1 LASFGTSTAILSSS
15 TSSGST
21 PTRWGGMTFGSAAEL
36 ASMGEMDITASAPA
50 SGSDAGDGAAE
61 DEGSGSFGWA
71 G

>member
-1 LASFGTSTAILSSS
+1 
-15 TSSGST
+15 
-21 PTRWGGMTFGSAAEL
+21 MTFGSAAEL

-61 DEGSGSFGWA
+61 EEGSGSFGWA